1 MQKIIKDGAIQE
13 CELNWI
19 QDQDAAIAALAS
31 ADKSK
36 AIIPLT
42 LWLDEDHD
50 TNGVAGIWIDSTQS
64 TEPLAGKDLSGL
76 AVIGLNFL
84 AFADGRS
91 FSYARLLRERLNYQG
106 EVRALGNFIPDQLGY
121 LLRVGFNSFQFNE
134 SVNIEKALLLHKPFS
149 VAYQGDVADPRP
161 VFARR

>member
-1 MQKIIKDGAIQE
+1 MQKIIKDGAIID
-13 CELNWI
+13 CDLNWI
-19 QDQDAAIAALAS
+19 QDQEHALEVLAS
-31 ADKSK
+31 DDKAK

-42 LWLDEDHD
+42 LWLDEAHD
-50 TNGVAGIWIDSTQS
+50 TSGVAGIWIDSTEN
-64 TEPLAGKDLSGL
+64 TDPLVGKDLSEL

-106 EVRALGNFIPDQLGY
+106 EIRALGNFIPDQLGY
-121 LLRVGFNSFQFNE
+121 LLRVGFNGFQFNE

-161 VFARR
+161 VSARR

>member
-1 MQKIIKDGAIQE
+1 MQKIIKDGAIQD
-13 CELNWI
+13 CDLNWI
-19 QDQDAAIAALAS
+19 QDQEQAIALLSSDAKAN
-31 ADKSK
+31 

-42 LWLDEDHD
+42 LWLDDEHD
-50 TNGVAGIWIDSTQS
+50 TSGVAGIWIDGTESTD
-64 TEPLAGKDLSGL
+64 PLTDKDLSSL

-134 SVNIEKALLLHKPFS
+134 TVDIEKALLLHKPFS

-161 VFARR
+161 VFGRR

>member
-1 MQKIIKDGAIQE
+1 MQKIIKDGAIQD
-13 CELNWI
+13 CDLNWI
-19 QDQDAAIAALAS
+19 QEQDDAIAALAG
-31 ADKSK
+31 ANKAK

-42 LWLDEDHD
+42 LWLDETQD
-50 TNGVAGIWIDSTQS
+50 TSGVAGFWIDSTQS
-64 TEPLAGKDLSGL
+64 TEPLADKDLSDV

-106 EVRALGNFIPDQLGY
+106 EIRALGNFIPDQLGY

-134 SVNIEKALLLHKPFS
+134 SVDIEKALLLHKPFS

>member
-1 MQKIIKDGAIQE
+1 MQKIIKDGAIQD
-13 CELNWI
+13 CDLNWI
-19 QDQDAAIAALAS
+19 QDKDEAS
-31 ADKSK
+31 AILSSDDKAN

-42 LWLDEDHD
+42 VWLDESLD
-50 TNGVAGIWIDSTQS
+50 TSGVAGIWIDSTES
-64 TEPLAGKDLSGL
+64 TEPLADKDISDL

-84 AFADGRS
+84 AFADGRC

-134 SVNIEKALLLHKPFS
+134 SVDIEKALLLHKPFS

>member
-1 MQKIIKDGAIQE
+1 MQKIIKDGAIQD
-13 CELNWI
+13 CDLNWI
-19 QDQDAAIAALAS
+19 QDSEQAIAVLS
-31 ADKSK
+31 SDDKAK

-42 LWLDEDHD
+42 LWLDESHD
-50 TNGVAGIWIDSTQS
+50 SSGVAGIWIDSTES
-64 TEPLAGKDLSGL
+64 TDPLADKDLSGL

-134 SVNIEKALLLHKPFS
+134 SVDIEKALLLHKPFS